1 MLRTVI
7 VDDESLARER
17 LRLMLDAEPDVQI
30 VAECRNGMET
40 ITCLR
45 SERVE
50 LLFLDVQMPL
60 LSGLD
65 VARQIGVQHLPPTIF
80 VTAYQEYALQAFVL
94 HAVDYLTKPIE
105 KERLR
110 HAIGRVREREAGQNA
125 LRIQDRLLA
134 VLDRL
139 QRIETYVTRLL
150 VREGRKEILLGVN
163 SIEWIEAA
171 DYYSKLHSKGRS
183 YLLRETMDDVAARLD
198 PATFVRVHRSS
209 IVNLNFV
216 QEIHRE
222 GPLEGSLLLSNGRR
236 INVSKSGRQ
245 RLLEAGRF
253 GSGASRGAG

>member
-17 LRLMLDAEPDVQI
+17 LRLMLQAEPDVQI
-30 VAECRNGMET
+30 VAECRNGQET
-40 ITCLR
+40 IHCLR
-45 SERVE
+45 SEQVE

-60 LSGLD
+60 LSGLE
-65 VARQIGVQHLPPTIF
+65 VARQIGVQHLPPLIF
-80 VTAYQEYALQAFVL
+80 VTAYQEYALQAFEL

-110 HAIGRVREREAGQNA
+110 QAIGRFREREAGQNA
-125 LRIQDRLLA
+125 LRIQDRLSA

-139 QRIETYVTRLL
+139 QRIETYATRIL
-150 VREGRKEILLGVN
+150 VREGPKEVFLGVS

-171 DYYSKLHSKGRS
+171 DYYSRLHSKGRS

-198 PATFVRVHRSS
+198 PVTFVRVHRSS

-222 GPLEGSLLLSNGRR
+222 GPLEGSLLLSTGRR

-253 GSGASRGAG
+253 GTAAPRSAG